1 MPCLPKLSVWLFLA
15 STLFV
20 CPTFAATQ
28 DIVIESVK
36 VEPTQEGVRLEI
48 KANRP
53 FPFVTYTLEDPFR
66 LVVDPV
72 ESQVI
77 SSLPNTNSLGEG
89 LIRAWE
95 LKPSDSSHVD
105 YLSFELT
112 KPAEHRLESE
122 PGKLVVR
129 IRPKATPS
137 VIARTPSGSEEDEA
151 VSEMAELTDLALGA
165 ANPFARNDTGVS
177 ALSPQ
182 RTSFEFENP
191 APSSPP
197 VSGPWGPEAA
207 VDFGLSRHRAVQVA
221 REEVKL
227 AQMKLRESRR
237 AIYPQATLK
246 TSWTTGTASGIGFE
260 ELSTGLQLEHP
271 LYYSGRLMET
281 YRQSLVNLKVAGKRH
296 EKVTSDLGLEIV
308 QAYFQ
313 LIGAQAGLDLQK
325 KLQEEAEEFLE
336 KTKARF
342 EKGLLTR
349 LEFLNVEAQVNQ
361 AKFQRS
367 TAQNDLTLARLKFL
381 QRLSLE
387 PDAFVEVPSQ
397 FLPFEL
403 TPIDLEEALKL
414 AAQYRSDLQIDRL
427 LVEFHEFEERIA
439 KAKGKLKVDL
449 TGFLGAS
456 GSAFE
461 TESLDVGSDY
471 SVGIKATRAWGPH
484 GAALSSTTTKTS
496 PRLGQTT
503 RTGSTV
509 YSGELGILNQLQGL
523 TEVQQARIGLEKAR
537 ADLEEVKQVVFQE
550 VQEGYL
556 SLMKARLQLEYAQQ
570 KMVFREE
577 QVKILKAQAS
587 LNEMLPSQVLEA
599 ILKLADER
607 VSESQAKTNYQ
618 VALAKLNKAI
628 GLLGYYK

>member
-1 MPCLPKLSVWLFLA
+1 MIRFAPYFPRFSWWALLAATVSV
-15 STLFV
+15 
-20 CPTFAATQ
+20 CHTFAATQ
-28 DIVIESVK
+28 NIVIESVK
-36 VEPTQEGVRLEI
+36 VEPAKEGAVRIEI

-53 FPFVTYTLEDPFR
+53 FPFVTYTLEEPVR
-66 LVVDPV
+66 LVIDPV
-72 ESQVI
+72 EPEVT
-77 SSLPNTNSLGEG
+77 SSLPNSNPLGRG
-89 LIRAWE
+89 LIPNWQISR
-95 LKPSDSSHVD
+95 SDSSHVD

-129 IRPKATPS
+129 IRPKGT
-137 VIARTPSGSEEDEA
+137 IAQARDDLGSFALHPASLIPEA
-151 VSEMAELTDLALGA
+151 LLKD
-165 ANPFARNDTGVS
+165 P
-177 ALSPQ
+177 
-182 RTSFEFENP
+182 
-191 APSSPP
+191 PSSTPP
-197 VSGPWGPEAA
+197 SAGPWGQEAA

-237 AIYPQATLK
+237 ALYPQATLK
-246 TSWTTGTASGIGFE
+246 TSWTTGTASGIDFQ

-281 YRQSLVNLKVAGKRH
+281 YRQSLVNLKVAGKRQG
-296 EKVTSDLGLEIV
+296 KVTADLGLEIV

-313 LIGAQAGLDLQK
+313 LIGAEVSLELQK

-349 LEFLNVEAQVNQ
+349 LELLNVEAQVNQ

-367 TAQNDLTLARLKFL
+367 TAENDLTLARLKFL

-387 PDAFVEVPSQ
+387 PEAFIEVPSQ

-403 TPIDLEEALKL
+403 APIDLEEALKL

-461 TESLDVGSDY
+461 TESMDVGSDY

-503 RTGSTV
+503 RTDSTV
-509 YSGELGILNQLQGL
+509 YSGELGILNQLAGL

-587 LNEMLPSQVLEA
+587 LNEVLPSQVLEA

-607 VSESQAKTNYQ
+607 VSEAQAKTNYQ

-628 GLLGYYK
+628 GLPGYYK